1 MQEFAPDATTTP
13 AGSVHQ
19 HRCGIKKSSLK
30 INFFFEHQIFFW
42 SSKPFAIFCG
52 DTKILIK
59 MFSLEIA
66 QWDKHHQRITKIF
79 AFQKRL
85 KYF

>member
-30 INFFFEHQIFFW
+30 INFFFRKPNIFFG
-42 SSKPFAIFCG
+42 PQ
-52 DTKILIK
+52 
-59 MFSLEIA
+59 SLL
-66 QWDKHHQRITKIF
+66 QSFVVTP
-79 AFQKRL
+79 
-85 KYF
+85 KY